1 MPRVAQQNFTHGAM
15 GGTERRKVLKE
26 TILSGIVLAF
36 MPRRQKGNAHIIDAD
51 FSEVAPPVSAPIA
64 PKRATHAATDA
75 WPVLT
80 PIEAAK
86 VFYLE
91 MQAHAAGE
99 LLQFRWVRHSYDV
112 LAKERGW
119 PALSDKA
126 LGTHLVTFGC
136 KKKTVDLR
144 RKGLGR
150 TSAYEFPIETT
161 AQKRRRKK

>member
-1 MPRVAQQNFTHGAM
+1 M
-15 GGTERRKVLKE
+15 GGTERRNVLKE

-36 MPRRQKGNAHIIDAD
+36 MPRKRGGNQHVIDAE
-51 FSEVAPPVSAPIA
+51 FSEVAPPVPAPM
-64 PKRATHAATDA
+64 PKPRATDP
-75 WPVLT
+75 WPALT

-91 MQAHAAGE
+91 MQQHAAGE

-136 KKKTVDLR
+136 KRKTVDLR
-144 RKGLGR
+144 RKGQGR
-150 TSAYEFPIETT
+150 TSAYEFPLETT